1 LTQGSSFAN
10 HIEPIR
16 YRLLGKTK
24 IVLFLPCK
32 GCMMKLLFVDDEQTF
47 LKYLAKRLVLDGFT
61 VKTTF
66 SGEEGVEA
74 AANQDFD
81 VAVVDLQMPGIDGIE
96 VQKRLKDLQPNLPCI
111 VLTGHGSVENALESG
126 KYNAFKFLSK
136 PVDMDTL
143 IETINAAY
151 DYRVQQDKT
160 GDFDGSQA
168 GTKKEGAIKKLYG
181 KFRKLYGVEK

>member
-1 LTQGSSFAN
+1 
-10 HIEPIR
+10 
-16 YRLLGKTK
+16 
-24 IVLFLPCK
+24 
-32 GCMMKLLFVDDEQTF
+32 MKLLFIDDEQTF
-47 LKYLAKRLVLDGFT
+47 LKYLAKRLVLDGFS

-74 AANQDFD
+74 AAKEDFD

-96 VQKRLKDLQPNLPCI
+96 VQKRLKDLQPQLPCI

-151 DYRVQQDKT
+151 DFRIQQEQSSS
-160 GDFDGSQA
+160 GSEKSSA
-168 GTKKEGAIKKLYG
+168 GAQKEGAIKKLYG
-181 KFRKLYGVEK
+181 KFRKLYGVDK

>member
-1 LTQGSSFAN
+1 
-10 HIEPIR
+10 
-16 YRLLGKTK
+16 
-24 IVLFLPCK
+24 
-32 GCMMKLLFVDDEQTF
+32 MKLLFIDDEQTF
-47 LKYLAKRLVLDGFT
+47 LKYLAKRLALDGFT

-74 AANQDFD
+74 AAMERYD

-96 VQKRLKDLQPNLPCI
+96 VQKRLKSLQPNLPCI
-111 VLTGHGSVENALESG
+111 VLTGHGSVEKALESG

-143 IETINAAY
+143 IETIKAAN
-151 DYRVQQDKT
+151 DFRIQQEQLSSEN
-160 GDFDGSQA
+160 DGSRK
-168 GTKKEGAIKKLYG
+168 GSGNEGAITRLYG

>member
-1 LTQGSSFAN
+1 
-10 HIEPIR
+10 
-16 YRLLGKTK
+16 
-24 IVLFLPCK
+24 
-32 GCMMKLLFVDDEQTF
+32 MKLLFIDDEQTF
-47 LKYLAKRLVLDGFT
+47 LKYLTKRLIIDGFSVT
-61 VKTTF
+61 TTF

-74 AANQDFD
+74 AVKEKFD

-143 IETINAAY
+143 IDTINDAY
-151 DYRVQQDKT
+151 AFRMENEEASPES
-160 GDFDGSQA
+160 GDDSETDPKKA
-168 GTKKEGAIKKLYG
+168 GKLSKVVN
-181 KFRKLYGVEK
+181 KFRKLYGVDK

>member
-1 LTQGSSFAN
+1 
-10 HIEPIR
+10 
-16 YRLLGKTK
+16 
-24 IVLFLPCK
+24 
-32 GCMMKLLFVDDEQTF
+32 MKLLFIDDEQTF
-47 LKYLAKRLVLDGFT
+47 LKYLSKRLVLDGFI

-66 SGEEGVEA
+66 SGEEGVDA
-74 AANQDFD
+74 AAKENFD

-151 DYRVQQDKT
+151 DYRVQQEKSSFGPEDPQT
-160 GDFDGSQA
+160 
-168 GTKKEGAIKKLYG
+168 GTKKASPIKKLYG

>member
-1 LTQGSSFAN
+1 
-10 HIEPIR
+10 
-16 YRLLGKTK
+16 
-24 IVLFLPCK
+24 
-32 GCMMKLLFVDDEQTF
+32 MKLLFVDDEQTF

-111 VLTGHGSVENALESG
+111 VLTGHGSVEHALESG

-151 DYRVQQDKT
+151 DYRVQQEKSSFGPEDPQT
-160 GDFDGSQA
+160 
-168 GTKKEGAIKKLYG
+168 GTKKASAIKKLYG

>member
-1 LTQGSSFAN
+1 
-10 HIEPIR
+10 
-16 YRLLGKTK
+16 
-24 IVLFLPCK
+24 
-32 GCMMKLLFVDDEQTF
+32 MKLLFIDDEQTF

-74 AANQDFD
+74 AAKEDFD

-96 VQKRLKDLQPNLPCI
+96 VQKRLKDLQPMLPRI

-151 DYRVQQDKT
+151 DHRIQQEQSSSGSESSQT
-160 GDFDGSQA
+160 GL
-168 GTKKEGAIKKLYG
+168 KKVGAITKLYG

>member
-1 LTQGSSFAN
+1 
-10 HIEPIR
+10 
-16 YRLLGKTK
+16 
-24 IVLFLPCK
+24 
-32 GCMMKLLFVDDEQTF
+32 MKLLFIDDEQTF

-74 AANQDFD
+74 ASKEDFD

-96 VQKRLKDLQPNLPCI
+96 VQKRLKDLQPFLPCI

-126 KYNAFKFLSK
+126 KYNAFRFLSK

-143 IETINAAY
+143 IDTIKAAHAH
-151 DYRVQQDKT
+151 RLEQEGRSELPEQDL
-160 GDFDGSQA
+160 SLQ
-168 GTKKEGAIKKLYG
+168 KKKGALSKLYD
-181 KFRKLYGVEK
+181 KFRGIYGVGQ

>member
-1 LTQGSSFAN
+1 
-10 HIEPIR
+10 
-16 YRLLGKTK
+16 
-24 IVLFLPCK
+24 
-32 GCMMKLLFVDDEQTF
+32 MKLLFIDDEQTF

-74 AANQDFD
+74 AAREEFD

-96 VQKRLKDLQPNLPCI
+96 VQRRLKDLQPFLPCI

-143 IETINAAY
+143 IETINAAHAHRLEQEGKSA
-151 DYRVQQDKT
+151 DL
-160 GDFDGSQA
+160 GDGLVNGKKP
-168 GTKKEGAIKKLYG
+168 GTISKLYN
-181 KFRKLYGVEK
+181 KFRGIYGVDK

>member
-1 LTQGSSFAN
+1 
-10 HIEPIR
+10 
-16 YRLLGKTK
+16 
-24 IVLFLPCK
+24 
-32 GCMMKLLFVDDEQTF
+32 MKLLFIDDEQTF

-66 SGEEGVEA
+66 SGEEGVDA
-74 AANQDFD
+74 ASTEEFD

-96 VQKRLKDLQPNLPCI
+96 VQKRLKDLQPFLPCI

-151 DYRVQQDKT
+151 AHRLEQEGRSDQPED
-160 GDFDGSQA
+160 DPSD
-168 GTKKEGAIKKLYG
+168 KKEKGTLSKLYD
-181 KFRKLYGVEK
+181 KFRGIYGVEK

>member
-1 LTQGSSFAN
+1 
-10 HIEPIR
+10 
-16 YRLLGKTK
+16 
-24 IVLFLPCK
+24 
-32 GCMMKLLFVDDEQTF
+32 MKLLFIDDEQTF

-61 VKTTF
+61 VKTAF

-74 AANQDFD
+74 AAKEDFD

-96 VQKRLKDLQPNLPCI
+96 VQKRLKDLQPYLPCI

-143 IETINAAY
+143 IATIKAAY
-151 DYRVQQDKT
+151 DHRLKQEDRPDVVPGKSSSEKHQST
-160 GDFDGSQA
+160 LS
-168 GTKKEGAIKKLYG
+168 KLYE
-181 KFRKLYGVEK
+181 KFRGIYGVEK

>member
-1 LTQGSSFAN
+1 
-10 HIEPIR
+10 
-16 YRLLGKTK
+16 
-24 IVLFLPCK
+24 
-32 GCMMKLLFVDDEQTF
+32 MKLLFIDDEQTF
-47 LKYLAKRLVLDGFT
+47 LNYLAKRLVLDGFI

-66 SGEEGVEA
+66 SGEEGIEVASKE
-74 AANQDFD
+74 NFD

-96 VQKRLKDLQPNLPCI
+96 VQKLLKELQPNLPCI

-151 DYRVQQDKT
+151 DFRMQQEQLSS
-160 GDFDGSQA
+160 GSDDPQ
-168 GTKKEGAIKKLYG
+168 GTKKQGVLGKLYG

>member
-1 LTQGSSFAN
+1 
-10 HIEPIR
+10 
-16 YRLLGKTK
+16 
-24 IVLFLPCK
+24 
-32 GCMMKLLFVDDEQTF
+32 MKLLFIDDEQTF

-74 AANQDFD
+74 AAAEDFD

-143 IETINAAY
+143 IETINAAHE
-151 DYRVQQDKT
+151 YRVQREQLT
-160 GDFDGSQA
+160 IGPDGSQS
-168 GTKKEGAIKKLYG
+168 GQKKGGPLAKLYG

>member
-1 LTQGSSFAN
+1 
-10 HIEPIR
+10 
-16 YRLLGKTK
+16 
-24 IVLFLPCK
+24 
-32 GCMMKLLFVDDEQTF
+32 MKLLFIDDEQTF
-47 LKYLAKRLVLDGFT
+47 LKYIAKRLVLDGFT

-74 AANQDFD
+74 AANEEFD

-96 VQKRLKDLQPNLPCI
+96 VQRRLKDLQPNLPCI

-143 IETINAAY
+143 IETIRAAY
-151 DYRVQQDKT
+151 ASRKDR
-160 GDFDGSQA
+160 
-168 GTKKEGAIKKLYG
+168 EGASGTDDNGQEADSGKKGPISKFYN
-181 KFRKLYGVEK
+181 KFRRIYGVEK

>member
-1 LTQGSSFAN
+1 
-10 HIEPIR
+10 
-16 YRLLGKTK
+16 
-24 IVLFLPCK
+24 
-32 GCMMKLLFVDDEQTF
+32 MKLLFIDDEQTF
-47 LKYLAKRLVLDGFT
+47 LRYLAKRLVLDGFT

-74 AANQDFD
+74 ATKEDFD

-96 VQKRLKDLQPNLPCI
+96 VQKRLKDLQPFLPCI

-143 IETINAAY
+143 IETIQAAY
-151 DYRVQQDKT
+151 DHRLKQEGKPANH
-160 GDFDGSQA
+160 GNGA
-168 GTKKEGAIKKLYG
+168 LEAKKQGAISKLYN
-181 KFRKLYGVEK
+181 KFRGIYGVEK

>member
-1 LTQGSSFAN
+1 
-10 HIEPIR
+10 
-16 YRLLGKTK
+16 
-24 IVLFLPCK
+24 
-32 GCMMKLLFVDDEQTF
+32 MKLLFIDDEQTF

-74 AANQDFD
+74 AAKEDFD

-96 VQKRLKDLQPNLPCI
+96 VQKRLKDLQPLLPCI

-151 DYRVQQDKT
+151 DYRIKQEQSSL
-160 GDFDGSQA
+160 GSESSQT
-168 GTKKEGAIKKLYG
+168 GTKKEGAMSKLYG

>member
-1 LTQGSSFAN
+1 
-10 HIEPIR
+10 
-16 YRLLGKTK
+16 
-24 IVLFLPCK
+24 
-32 GCMMKLLFVDDEQTF
+32 MKLLFIDDEQTF
-47 LKYLAKRLVLDGFT
+47 LKYLAKRLVLDGFE

-74 AANQDFD
+74 AAKENFD

-96 VQKRLKDLQPNLPCI
+96 VQKRLKGLQPNLPCI

-151 DYRVQQDKT
+151 DFRTQQAKNSS
-160 GDFDGSQA
+160 GGDGSDSLERKGPIA
-168 GTKKEGAIKKLYG
+168 KMYGKFKKLYSVD
-181 KFRKLYGVEK
+181 K

>member
-1 LTQGSSFAN
+1 
-10 HIEPIR
+10 
-16 YRLLGKTK
+16 
-24 IVLFLPCK
+24 
-32 GCMMKLLFVDDEQTF
+32 MKLLFIDDEQTF

-74 AANQDFD
+74 ATNEDFD

-96 VQKRLKDLQPNLPCI
+96 VQRQLKDLQPNLPCI

-143 IETINAAY
+143 IQTIRAAY
-151 DYRVQQDKT
+151 AHRQAQEGT
-160 GDFDGSQA
+160 A
-168 GTKKEGAIKKLYG
+168 GTPDAKETDTGKKGPISKFYKKF
-181 KFRKLYGVEK
+181 KRIYGVEK

>member
-1 LTQGSSFAN
+1 
-10 HIEPIR
+10 
-16 YRLLGKTK
+16 
-24 IVLFLPCK
+24 
-32 GCMMKLLFVDDEQTF
+32 MKLLFIDDEQTF

-74 AANQDFD
+74 AAKEDFD

-96 VQKRLKDLQPNLPCI
+96 VQKRLKDLQPMLPCI
-111 VLTGHGSVENALESG
+111 ILTGHGSVENALESG

-143 IETINAAY
+143 IETLNAAY
-151 DYRVQQDKT
+151 DYRMKQEQSS
-160 GDFDGSQA
+160 SQPDSSQTQA
-168 GTKKEGAIKKLYG
+168 KKEGTISKLYG

>member
-1 LTQGSSFAN
+1 
-10 HIEPIR
+10 
-16 YRLLGKTK
+16 
-24 IVLFLPCK
+24 
-32 GCMMKLLFVDDEQTF
+32 MKLLFIDDEQTF

-74 AANQDFD
+74 AAKEDFD

-96 VQKRLKDLQPNLPCI
+96 VQKRLKDLQPFLPCI

-143 IETINAAY
+143 IETIKAAY
-151 DYRVQQDKT
+151 DHRLKQEGRTRTSEEDVSGAKQKGT
-160 GDFDGSQA
+160 LGRLFD
-168 GTKKEGAIKKLYG
+168 
-181 KFRKLYGVEK
+181 KFRGIYGVEK

>member
-1 LTQGSSFAN
+1 
-10 HIEPIR
+10 
-16 YRLLGKTK
+16 
-24 IVLFLPCK
+24 
-32 GCMMKLLFVDDEQTF
+32 MKLLFIDDEQTF

-74 AANQDFD
+74 AAKEDFD

-96 VQKRLKDLQPNLPCI
+96 VQKRLKDLQPMLPCI
-111 VLTGHGSVENALESG
+111 ILTGHGSVENALESG

-143 IETINAAY
+143 IETLNAAY
-151 DYRVQQDKT
+151 DYRMQQEQSSS
-160 GDFDGSQA
+160 GPESSQTEA
-168 GTKKEGAIKKLYG
+168 KKGGVISKLYG

>member
-1 LTQGSSFAN
+1 
-10 HIEPIR
+10 
-16 YRLLGKTK
+16 
-24 IVLFLPCK
+24 
-32 GCMMKLLFVDDEQTF
+32 MKLLFIDDEQTF

-74 AANQDFD
+74 AAKEDFD

-96 VQKRLKDLQPNLPCI
+96 VQKRLKELQPFLPCI

-143 IETINAAY
+143 IDTIKAAY
-151 DYRVQQDKT
+151 ASRLE
-160 GDFDGSQA
+160 
-168 GTKKEGAIKKLYG
+168 KEGRTGELEEEPSEPKKKGALSKLYD
-181 KFRKLYGVEK
+181 KFRGIYGVEK

>member
-1 LTQGSSFAN
+1 
-10 HIEPIR
+10 
-16 YRLLGKTK
+16 
-24 IVLFLPCK
+24 
-32 GCMMKLLFVDDEQTF
+32 MKLLFVDDEQTF

-74 AANQDFD
+74 AAGEDFD

-96 VQKRLKDLQPNLPCI
+96 VQKRLKELQPMLPCI

-151 DYRVQQDKT
+151 NYRTQQDKSSLGSADAQT
-160 GDFDGSQA
+160 GAKKA
-168 GTKKEGAIKKLYG
+168 GPITKLYG

>member
-1 LTQGSSFAN
+1 
-10 HIEPIR
+10 
-16 YRLLGKTK
+16 
-24 IVLFLPCK
+24 
-32 GCMMKLLFVDDEQTF
+32 MKLLFIDDEQTF
-47 LKYLAKRLVLDGFT
+47 LKYLAKRLVLDGFD

-74 AANQDFD
+74 AAKENFD

-96 VQKRLKDLQPNLPCI
+96 VQKRLKGLQPNLPCI

-143 IETINAAY
+143 IETVNAAY
-151 DYRVQQDKT
+151 DFRTQQAKNSS
-160 GDFDGSQA
+160 GGDGSDSIENKGPIA
-168 GTKKEGAIKKLYG
+168 KMYGKFKKLYSVD
-181 KFRKLYGVEK
+181 K